1 MRRSYGGSCS
11 RERHNMQILW
21 EGRRALELGA
31 GLGLHNTNTVVV
43 VAAAVAVV
51 ILAGDVYTQHK
62 TTWF

>member
-1 MRRSYGGSCS
+1 
-11 RERHNMQILW
+11 MQILW

-31 GLGLHNTNTVVV
+31 GLGVHNTNTVVV
-43 VAAAVAVV
+43 VAVV